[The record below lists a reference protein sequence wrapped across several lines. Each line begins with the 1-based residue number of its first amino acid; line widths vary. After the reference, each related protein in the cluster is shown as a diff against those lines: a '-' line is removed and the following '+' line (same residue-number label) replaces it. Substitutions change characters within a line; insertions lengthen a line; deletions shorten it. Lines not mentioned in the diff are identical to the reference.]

1 MQYYSDWLHFIQ
13 EELVDNLAGL
23 LVVMRRPDAGEN
35 KMSLGIL

>member
-1 MQYYSDWLHFIQ
+1 MATFIQ

-35 KMSLGIL
+35 KIPYGGYIISRV